1 MQPGTYGTAD
11 AAANLRRAS
20 ILSAVLAVAAIAVAA
35 ALGHPWFGVF
45 GALGLALGAAN
56 NRLLQRSVI
65 RFGEAEA
72 ISRKQFTRGV
82 AIRLLGLTLV
92 AIAVALL
99 IRPDGLGIFAGLAVF
114 QIIMLIGAALPVFRS
129 LRPTS

>member
-20 ILSAVLAVAAIAVAA
+20 ILSAVLACRGIAVAA

-45 GALGLALGAAN
+45 GALGLGLGAAN

-65 RFGEAEA
+65 RFGE
-72 ISRKQFTRGV
+72 R
-82 AIRLLGLTLV
+82 
-92 AIAVALL
+92 
-99 IRPDGLGIFAGLAVF
+99 
-114 QIIMLIGAALPVFRS
+114 
-129 LRPTS
+129 